1 MNKVLLVGRL
11 TRDPELRTTPGGM
24 AVTRF
29 TIAVSQNFTNKNGE
43 RGADFI
49 NCSAWGRQAD
59 NISKYCRKGT
69 LVSAEGRIRTGSYD
83 AQDGTKRYTTEVV
96 CDTVNFLS
104 SKSASGDGNLSN
116 YNTNTDFSNNSMVND
131 MPMDLPMETADLT
144 EDPFKSFGEEITL
157 SSDDLPF

>member
-11 TRDPELRTTPGGM
+11 TRDPELRTTPSGM

-59 NISKYCRKGT
+59 NISKYCRKGS

-83 AQDGTKRYTTEVV
+83 AQDGSKRYTTEVV

-104 SKSASGDGNLSN
+104 TRSNGDVPSRGE
-116 YNTNTDFSNNSMVND
+116 YNQTEE
-131 MPMDLPMETADLT
+131 MPSPDVMNMESADLS

>member
-69 LVSAEGRIRTGSYD
+69 MVSAEGRIRSSSYD
-83 AQDGTKRYTTEVV
+83 AQDGSKRYTTEVV
-96 CDTVNFLS
+96 CENVNFLS
-104 SKSASGDGNLSN
+104 PKGSTDGAPRNDYASDLGSM
-116 YNTNTDFSNNSMVND
+116 NSFND
-131 MPMDLPMETADLT
+131 MPMETTDLT
-144 EDPFKSFGEEITL
+144 EDPFKSFSEEITL